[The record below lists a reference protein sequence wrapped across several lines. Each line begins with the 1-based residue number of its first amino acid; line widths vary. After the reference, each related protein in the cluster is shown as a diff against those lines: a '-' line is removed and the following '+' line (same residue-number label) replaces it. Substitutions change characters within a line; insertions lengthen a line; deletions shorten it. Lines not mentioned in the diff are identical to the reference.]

1 MSQEFWSTENPTIN
15 LGVSLK
21 EAEECWLRLKW
32 IGHLLLLSQ
41 KTHCLGTRIRFSR
54 FHSKQITWCEVQ
66 ERGNWLHAH
75 LPIIPLIASPS
86 WLTIL
91 QVQIGWY
98 RTYTTY
104 ETSLIPAP
112 LCTLIFPSISGCI
125 SNFYAPKSTRFM
137 AKCMYIYIYTCQMRL
152 RIWGSPTFEGSPFVQ
167 NKNMWNGWCYTE
179 TTSILLKSIGIL
191 VYQTWNVGF
200 LKTLGKP
207 SRWSPKSLRSRSF
220 TRKHAK
226 AMWFCAVTGRRIF
239 RCMWICY
246 SKFME
251 INSTFE
257 SFLVHFGAIK
267 SIDIICNLKI
277 FVGAYYIY
285 TLED

>member
-1 MSQEFWSTENPTIN
+1 MDRTPAFVEPKNTLFGDKNQVFKIPFQTNNLMWGARTGELASCSSSNNSTD
-15 LGVSLK
+15 
-21 EAEECWLRLKW
+21 
-32 IGHLLLLSQ
+32 
-41 KTHCLGTRIRFSR
+41 
-54 FHSKQITWCEVQ
+54 
-66 ERGNWLHAH
+66 
-75 LPIIPLIASPS
+75 
-86 WLTIL
+86 
-91 QVQIGWY
+91 
-98 RTYTTY
+98 
-104 ETSLIPAP
+104 
-112 LCTLIFPSISGCI
+112 CI
-125 SNFYAPKSTRFM
+125 SFM
-137 AKCMYIYIYTCQMRL
+137 ADNSTGPNWMIQNIHNIWNIFDPSTPLYPDFPFYFWMHLKLLRPEIDEVYGKMYVYIYIYTCQMRL

-251 INSTFE
+251 MNSTFE

-267 SIDIICNLKI
+267 SIDIICNP
-277 FVGAYYIY
+277 
-285 TLED
+285 